1 MFIFHSVYLKPVAEV
16 DLHLGAHR
24 AWLRTLYESGVAIIS
39 GPKIPRTGGVIMLK
53 AGSRTEAEAI
63 MQNDPYVIAGIALY
77 ECIEFEAK
85 SFADALKLLI

>member
-16 DLHLGAHR
+16 DLHLEAHR
-24 AWLRTLYESGVAIIS
+24 AWLKTLYASGIAIVS

-53 AGSRTEAEAI
+53 ASSLAEAEAI
-63 MQNDPYVIAGIALY
+63 MQNDPYTLAGIARY

-85 SFADALKLLI
+85 SYAEALKPLI